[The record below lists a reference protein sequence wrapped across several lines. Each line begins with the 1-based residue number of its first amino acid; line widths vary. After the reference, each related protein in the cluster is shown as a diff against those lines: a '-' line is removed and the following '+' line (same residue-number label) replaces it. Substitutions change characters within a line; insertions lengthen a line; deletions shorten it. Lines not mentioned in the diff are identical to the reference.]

1 MRTFLLLIAVST
13 TAVTATAQTLPS
25 LRVLNGATPIVRW
38 YPSVKSDVIATVE
51 PGTSLES
58 LGKEDGWYWVIT
70 PRDATGTRRA
80 GWVAARDV
88 EVATEGTASLTP
100 EPTQP
105 AEARLSRRSATI
117 PPLAASNASAV
128 AREPG
133 VISADGGGAASE
145 RANGEAARKEY
156 GFDDVHFALNRH
168 SLEAEATKILDGA
181 AVALKNDTVLRL
193 RVEGYTCN
201 LGPAAYNLA
210 LGDRRANAVKDYL
223 MSKGVPADRLRAVS
237 FGEDHAKYD
246 NSHEQ
251 TRRLNRRVALVIDAQ
266 P

>member
-1 MRTFLLLIAVST
+1 MRTFLLLVAVST
-13 TAVTATAQTLPS
+13 TAVTATAQTLPI
-25 LRVLNGATPIVRW
+25 LRVLNSATPIVRW

-80 GWVAARDV
+80 GWIAARDV
-88 EVATEGTASLTP
+88 EVATDGTASLTP
-100 EPTQP
+100 EPIQP
-105 AEARLSRRSATI
+105 ADARPTRRSATI
-117 PPLAASNASAV
+117 PPLASNAPV
-128 AREPG
+128 AARGSG
-133 VISADGGGAASE
+133 VISVDDGVAASE
-145 RANGEAARKEY
+145 RANGEAARKDY

-168 SLEAEATKILDGA
+168 SLEPEATKILDGA
-181 AVALKNDTVLRL
+181 VVALKNDSVLRL
-193 RVEGYTCN
+193 SVEGYTCN

-237 FGEDHAKYD
+237 FGEEHAKYD
-246 NSHEQ
+246 NSQEP